1 MMMKKIIILCI
12 GIYIFSAC
20 GNTESK
26 NSHTNNNVYNTFI
39 EHKKQWD
46 NRQTQ
51 NYAFVV
57 KKTCF
62 CPYEEKIQVTVENN
76 LVIEAK
82 YIPSNSVIDT
92 GMKQK
97 NIDGYFDMIQE
108 ALDNNVYQLTVQYD
122 ETYGYPKEIYID
134 YDEQMVDEE
143 VSYTLTDFNTYD

>member
-1 MMMKKIIILCI
+1 MKKIIILCI

-51 NYAFVV
+51 NYSFVV

-82 YIPSNSVIDT
+82 YIPSNSVIDN